1 MEYIT
6 VNENG
11 DLEVIAQALG
21 NVTIPLDERYTLSV
35 RNENNQ
41 IEFAILDGN
50 GLITLRNEDTVMRV
64 DDWAGL
70 LSAIRH
76 EMGDVI
82 I

>member
-11 DLEVIAQALG
+11 YLEVIAQALG
-21 NVTIPLDERYTLSV
+21 NVTIPLDSRHTLSV

-41 IEFAILDGN
+41 IEFAILDGS
-50 GLITLRNEDTVMRV
+50 GLVTLRNDDTVMRV
-64 DDWAGL
+64 NDWNEL
-70 LSAIRH
+70 VSKIRY
-76 EMGDVI
+76 EMGDAI